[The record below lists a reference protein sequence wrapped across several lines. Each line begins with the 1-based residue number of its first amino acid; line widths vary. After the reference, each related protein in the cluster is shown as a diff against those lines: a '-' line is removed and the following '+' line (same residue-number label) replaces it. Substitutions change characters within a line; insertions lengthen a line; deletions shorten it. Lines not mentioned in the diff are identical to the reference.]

1 MAIPQ
6 FKYTFKPDRK
16 NQFNFLGI
24 ATIDDFTLNKDINND
39 EEDTMQIALNNY
51 NLNQNVN

>member
-1 MAIPQ
+1 MQ

-24 ATIDDFTLNKDINND
+24 ATIDDFTLNKDINKLQKP
-39 EEDTMQIALNNY
+39 TY
-51 NLNQNVN
+51 VPVGNLLDL